1 MGSGDDLGDE
11 KEMELTKDMTL
22 DEAMDKSGSLLRYH

>member
-1 MGSGDDLGDE
+1 MGAEGDLGDKTE
-11 KEMELTKDMTL
+11 IESTKEMTL